1 MVRKYHIF
9 KILEI
14 DVKQVECKD
23 RNGEVTNKAIA
34 HQKRELHEPGEIC
47 VSVSRQ
53 YQGAQKYQVMI
64 LAPKLPEDPTS
75 GVQFYQSPRFLCEY
89 NKRRPNKSHCK
100 LEDQKDIDL
109 CDDWVPE
116 KK

>member
-1 MVRKYHIF
+1 
-9 KILEI
+9 
-14 DVKQVECKD
+14 
-23 RNGEVTNKAIA
+23 
-34 HQKRELHEPGEIC
+34 
-47 VSVSRQ
+47 
-53 YQGAQKYQVMI
+53 MI
-64 LAPKLPEDPTS
+64 LAPKLSEDPTF

>member
-53 YQGAQKYQVMI
+53 FKGAQKYQGDLLRGI
-64 LAPKLPEDPTS
+64 
-75 GVQFYQSPRFLCEY
+75 Y
-89 NKRRPNKSHCK
+89 NKTVYIGRGWCPKFAAGLN
-100 LEDQKDIDL
+100 I
-109 CDDWVPE
+109 
-116 KK
+116 